1 MDPET
6 CIVCGATATHA
17 DAHTGA
23 PLCAQHARIEVV
35 GPRPA
40 RRGMSALPQL
50 AIRDLTPD
58 DRPAVRAISL
68 AFWGKTANLFTFGHA
83 YDLLAQPGI
92 GAFAATASGEEL
104 AGVLL
109 WTLYEGR
116 GLIIELSIWP
126 RYQGSGVATQLL
138 ALLEERLR
146 SQGIHEMILTT
157 TNDNLPALAFY
168 FGHGF
173 VIERVL
179 PEEAARQHA
188 AADEDNTGFAGV
200 EVRDEIQLVK
210 RLEPRHRT
218 GYLRV

>member
-1 MDPET
+1 M
-6 CIVCGATATHA
+6 G
-17 DAHTGA
+17 
-23 PLCAQHARIEVV
+23 
-35 GPRPA
+35 
-40 RRGMSALPQL
+40 ALPQL

-58 DRPAVRAISL
+58 DQPAVRAIAL
-68 AFWGKTANLFTFGHA
+68 AFWGKTANLFTFGRA
-83 YDLLAQPGI
+83 YDLLAEPGI

-104 AGVLL
+104 AGALH
-109 WTLYEGR
+109 WTLYEER
-116 GLIIELSIWP
+116 GLIVDLSIWP

-146 SQGIHEMILTT
+146 GQGIREVILTT

-179 PEEAARQHA
+179 PDEAARQHA

-200 EVRDEIQLVK
+200 AARDEIQLVK
-210 RLEPRHRT
+210 RL
-218 GYLRV
+218 